1 MLVKKNNLD
10 LDYLLLFSRIISMT
24 STLITSKSNSGK
36 SANSDTTTGENSNQ
50 TPITEEEL
58 QEKETPI
65 TINDV
70 LRLRKATNSKLF
82 I

>member
-1 MLVKKNNLD
+1 
-10 LDYLLLFSRIISMT
+10 MT
-24 STLITSKSNSGK
+24 STLITSKTNSGK

-58 QEKETPI
+58 LEKETPI

-70 LRLRKATNSKLF
+70 LRLRKATNSKSF
-82 I
+82 SINEHD

>member
-1 MLVKKNNLD
+1 
-10 LDYLLLFSRIISMT
+10 MT

-36 SANSDTTTGENSNQ
+36 SANSDTTTGESSNQ